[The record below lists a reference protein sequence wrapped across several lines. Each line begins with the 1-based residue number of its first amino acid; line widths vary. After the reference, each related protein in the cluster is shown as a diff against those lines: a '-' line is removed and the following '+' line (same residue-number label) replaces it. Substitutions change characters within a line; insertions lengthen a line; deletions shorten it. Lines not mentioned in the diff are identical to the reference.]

1 MVVFLIS
8 RLTIFDKEVNF
19 LDNITFNDRPDV
31 NRIAETA
38 AAAANVD
45 PATAALY
52 IDLQWTYLEMQK
64 QYEAVLADYDL
75 SESRFLIMMFLTHA
89 TDWSLTPS
97 DIADKLGSTRATA
110 SKLIKALEQKAWV
123 RKLTSP
129 TDKRSS
135 QIQLTEEGNA
145 ALERFLPHNFE
156 VIKRMMRHL
165 TADDFKTFTALL
177 NKLKLGTQQTINEM
191 EHN

>member
-1 MVVFLIS
+1 M
-8 RLTIFDKEVNF
+8 
-19 LDNITFNDRPDV
+19 DNITFNDRPDV
-31 NRIAETA
+31 NRIAET

-110 SKLIKALEQKAWV
+110 SKLIKALEQKSWV
-123 RKLTSP
+123 RKLTST

-135 QIQLTEEGNA
+135 QIQLTEEGKA
-145 ALERFLPHNFE
+145 ALDRFLPHNFE
-156 VIKRMMRHL
+156 VIERMMRNL
-165 TADDFKTFTALL
+165 TPDDFKTFTTLL